1 MTFKMKGH
9 ELPGI
14 KQFKSSKMKD
24 GRAASSA
31 LQQTDFP
38 PRQADYETHE
48 DFLKA
53 KNLYIKSLTEKKE
66 KEVIPE
72 PGGDGI

>member
-31 LQQTDFP
+31 FQQTDFP
-38 PRQADYETHE
+38 PRFADYETPE
-48 DFLKA
+48 DFEKA